1 MGQNCARR
9 LGNSTRFL
17 PSFAYYLTV
26 PDMKFIQT
34 LLILLFAC
42 SVMQAQTS
50 FDTVKIRPQRLA
62 DNIYMLKGSGG
73 NIGLL
78 TGSDGL
84 LMIDDQF
91 APLSE
96 KIKEAIKAIDAG
108 KIQYLVNS
116 HLHGDHSGGNEN

>member
-1 MGQNCARR
+1 MLKIGFRC
-9 LGNSTRFL
+9 LGTQPESCHLSHRSNHSEMKSIRTVLFL
-17 PSFAYYLTV
+17 VIAAGFA
-26 PDMKFIQT
+26 
-34 LLILLFAC
+34 
-42 SVMQAQTS
+42 QAQNN